1 MKTLA
6 HIAEMQIAAAGL
18 RGEGRRIGF
27 VPTMGALHEGHL
39 SLVRAARARADT
51 VVVSIFVNPSQFG
64 PQEDY
69 RAYPRDLERDSR
81 LLAQEKVDILF
92 TPTAEEIYPADF
104 QSFVTVER
112 LGEPLCGRS
121 RPGHFRGVATVVL
134 KLFNIVQP
142 HLAFFGRKDAQQSVL
157 IRQLVRDLSLPVEI
171 VVCPIVRE
179 PDGLA
184 LSSRNAYLATAERR
198 AALCLNRALR
208 RAQELIETGER
219 RASEVIGEMRGV
231 LGEETLARIDYVEVV
246 DYGTLQPRAEVG
258 SETLIALA
266 VYIGKARLIDNL
278 VVEEGNGRLVC
289 RL

>member
-1 MKTLA
+1 MKTLT
-6 HIAEMQIAAAGL
+6 HIAEMQVAAAGL

-39 SLVRAARARADT
+39 SLVRAARAQADT
-51 VVVSIFVNPSQFG
+51 LVVSIFVNPTQFG

-69 RAYPRDLERDSR
+69 RAYPRDLDADSH

-121 RPGHFRGVATVVL
+121 RPEHFRGVATVVL

-142 HLAFFGRKDAQQSVL
+142 HLAFFGRKDAQQGVL
-157 IRQLVRDLSLPVEI
+157 IQQLVRDLSLPVEI

-184 LSSRNAYLATAERR
+184 MSSRNAYLAPEERR
-198 AALCLNRALR
+198 AALSLNRSLR
-208 RAQELIETGER
+208 RAQELIEAGER
-219 RASEVIGEMRGV
+219 RASEIIGEMHRV
-231 LGEETLARIDYVEVV
+231 LGRETLARVDYVEVV
-246 DYGTLQPRAEVG
+246 DYGTLQPLAEVG

-266 VYIGKARLIDNL
+266 VHIGKARLIDNL
-278 VVEEGNGRLVC
+278 VVEENGGRLVC